1 MIQKTLRQTLKIL
14 LILFIAAAVV
24 CGLWFIKKDSV
35 AGIKYYHFDTAAFD
49 DKCEQLSDASKAKDA
64 AEVIRLYDEPDNHLT
79 DTDCIDL
86 AEIASNGFE
95 GLMTNYY
102 DEIFPDQ
109 ADSARHEI
117 IDELME
123 NILYGCI
130 QDEFQREVYRDPD
143 MTLKEMNRL
152 YARIYKDYGID
163 PGPEDYSWVFVTHMF
178 EVPMYNI
185 SYAVSGLAA
194 MQIWSRS
201 ETDFDGAV
209 SIWEKFLDEGIY
221 NRSYLEVVERCGLE
235 KFTEPGAVE
244 AICKPALDAFR

>member
-1 MIQKTLRQTLKIL
+1 
-14 LILFIAAAVV
+14 
-24 CGLWFIKKDSV
+24 
-35 AGIKYYHFDTAAFD
+35 
-49 DKCEQLSDASKAKDA
+49 
-64 AEVIRLYDEPDNHLT
+64 
-79 DTDCIDL
+79 
-86 AEIASNGFE
+86 
-95 GLMTNYY
+95 
-102 DEIFPDQ
+102 
-109 ADSARHEI
+109 
-117 IDELME
+117 
-123 NILYGCI
+123 
-130 QDEFQREVYRDPD
+130 
-143 MTLKEMNRL
+143 
-152 YARIYKDYGID
+152 
-163 PGPEDYSWVFVTHMF
+163 MF